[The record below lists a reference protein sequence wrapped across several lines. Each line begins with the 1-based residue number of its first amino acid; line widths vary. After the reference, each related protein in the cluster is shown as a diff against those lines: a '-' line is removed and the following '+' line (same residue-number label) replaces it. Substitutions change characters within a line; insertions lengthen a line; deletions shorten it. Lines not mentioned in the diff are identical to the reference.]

1 MSEDYS
7 TDLQKLYI
15 EFLLAD
21 KDLFVRCNA
30 ILKSSYFDR
39 QFRDTVDFIKKHVEE
54 YSDVPML
61 EQVNAVSAIGATD
74 VKATMTDEHKN
85 WFMDE
90 IEKFCR
96 HKALEAA
103 ILASADKLENKEY
116 GTVEGII
123 KEAVEIGLAKDFGTN
138 YWEDPA
144 GRIQHIKDSRGQ
156 NTTGWETFD
165 RYLYGGFNTG
175 ELNIFAGGSGSGK
188 SLFMQNLALNWAL
201 QGKNVV
207 YISLELS
214 EELSSMRLDAMLTGM
229 GTKDVMKNAS
239 DVELRVKM
247 ASKKAGGLQ
256 IIQMKNGCT
265 VNDIRAYL
273 KEFQIQKNIKVDA
286 LLVDYLDLM
295 MPVTVKVNPNDQFI
309 KDKFVSEELRNL
321 AIELGILFV
330 TASQLNR
337 SAVDEIEFDHS
348 HIAGGISKINTA
360 DNLIGIFS
368 SRAMRERGRVQIQFM
383 KTRSSS
389 GVGQKLDLAF
399 SRDQSKK
406 IYVQDKMYE
415 SRAEIFQWLED
426 GAVLYVCGDALK
438 MAKDVENM
446 LKRIIKDQLDCNEI
460 KSLEYIKNLKKEK
473 RYLLDVY

>member
-7 TDLQKLYI
+7 ADLQKLYL

-39 QFRDTVDFIKKHVEE
+39 QFRDTVDFIQKHADE
-54 YSDVPML
+54 YQDVPML
-61 EQVNAVSAIGATD
+61 EQVQAVNGVEVQD
-74 VKATMTDEHKN
+74 VSDRLSEEHKK
-85 WFMDE
+85 WFMDNFE
-90 IEKFCR
+90 QFCR

-103 ILASADKLENKEY
+103 ILASADKLERKEY

-123 KEAVEIGLAKDFGTN
+123 KQATEIGLAKDFGTN
-138 YWEDPA
+138 YWDDPA
-144 GRIQHIKDSRGQ
+144 GRIQSIKDNRGQ
-156 NTTGWETFD
+156 NTTGWLTFD
-165 RYLYGGFNTG
+165 KVLYGGFNPG

-188 SLFMQNLALNWAL
+188 SLFMQNMALNWAL
-201 QGKNVV
+201 MGKNVV

-214 EELSSMRLDAMLTGM
+214 EELCCMRLDAMLTGM
-229 GTKDVMKNAS
+229 GTRDVMKNSS

-247 ASKKAGGLQ
+247 ASKKAGRLQ
-256 IIQMKNGCT
+256 VVQMKNGST
-265 VNDIRAYL
+265 VNDVKAYL
-273 KEFQIQKNIKVDA
+273 REYQIQHNIHVDA

-295 MPVTVKVNPNDQFI
+295 MPVTVKVNPSDQFI

-321 AIELGILFV
+321 ATELGILFV

-389 GVGQKLDLAF
+389 GVGSKLDLKF
-399 SRDQSKK
+399 NMDSLK
-406 IYVQDKMYE
+406 IEDLDEDEQEDDGGVTSIYQKLKTKSSVAPAGE
-415 SRAEIFQWLED
+415 NVAEND
-426 GAVLYVCGDALK
+426 MDADPKVDATDRLRS
-438 MAKDVENM
+438 
-446 LKRIIKDQLDCNEI
+446 LLR
-460 KSLEYIKNLKKEK
+460 KSE
-473 RYLLDVY
+473 

>member
-7 TDLQKLYI
+7 AELQQLYL

-30 ILKSSYFDR
+30 ILESSYFDR
-39 QFRDTVDFIKKHVEE
+39 QFRDTVDFVKKHADE
-54 YSDVPML
+54 YHDVPML
-61 EQVNAVSAIGATD
+61 EQVKGVAGIEIAD
-74 VKATMTDEHKN
+74 VKDKLTTEHKN
-85 WFMDE
+85 WFMDNFE
-90 IEKFCR
+90 QFCR

-123 KEAVEIGLAKDFGTN
+123 KAATEIGLAKDFGTN
-138 YWEDPA
+138 YWDDPA
-144 GRIQHIKDSRGQ
+144 GRIQSIKDNRGQ

-165 RYLYGGFNTG
+165 RVLYGGFNPG

-188 SLFMQNLALNWAL
+188 SLFMQNLALNWSL

-214 EELSSMRLDAMLTGM
+214 EELCAMRLDAMLTGM
-229 GTKDVMKNAS
+229 STKDVMKNIS

-247 ASKKAGGLQ
+247 ASKKAGRLQ
-256 IIQMKNGCT
+256 VIQMKNGST
-265 VNDIRAYL
+265 INDIKAYL
-273 KEFQIQKNIKVDA
+273 REYQIQHNLHVDA

-295 MPVTVKVNPNDQFI
+295 MPITVKVNPSDQFI

-321 AIELGILFV
+321 ATELGILFV

-389 GVGQKLDLAF
+389 GVGSKLDLKF
-399 SRDQSKK
+399 NMDSLKIEDLDPDDQ
-406 IYVQDKMYE
+406 
-415 SRAEIFQWLED
+415 ED
-426 GAVLYVCGDALK
+426 EGAVTSIYQKLKTKSSVAPAGESVTENNMDANPQVDATDRL
-438 MAKDVENM
+438 
-446 LKRIIKDQLDCNEI
+446 
-460 KSLEYIKNLKKEK
+460 KSLLRKSE
-473 RYLLDVY
+473 

>member
-1 MSEDYS
+1 MSEDY
-7 TDLQKLYI
+7 TPDLQKLYL

-30 ILKSSYFDR
+30 ILESSYFDR
-39 QFRDTVDFIKKHVEE
+39 QFRDTVDFVKKHAEE
-54 YSDVPML
+54 YQDVPLL
-61 EQVNAVSAIGATD
+61 EQVKAVSGLEISD
-74 VKATMTDEHKN
+74 VSDKLSKEHKD
-85 WFMDE
+85 WFMDNFE
-90 IEKFCR
+90 QFCR

-103 ILASADKLENKEY
+103 ILKSADKLENKEY

-123 KEAVEIGLAKDFGTN
+123 KAATEIGLAKNFGTD

-144 GRIQHIKDSRGQ
+144 GRIQSIKDNRGQ

-165 RYLYGGFNTG
+165 RVLYGGFNPG

-188 SLFMQNLALNWAL
+188 SLFMQNLALNWSL

-214 EELSSMRLDAMLTGM
+214 EELCAMRLDAMLTGM
-229 GTKDVMKNAS
+229 STKDVMKNSS

-247 ASKKAGGLQ
+247 ASKKAGRLQ
-256 IIQMKNGCT
+256 VIQMKNGST
-265 VNDIRAYL
+265 INDIKAYL
-273 KEFQIQKNIKVDA
+273 REYQIQNDIHVDA

-295 MPVTVKVNPNDQFI
+295 MPITVKVNPSDQFI

-321 AIELGILFV
+321 ATELGILFV

-389 GVGQKLDLAF
+389 GVGSKLDLKF
-399 SRDQSKK
+399 NMDSLRIQDLDEDEQEDTTTTS
-406 IYVQDKMYE
+406 IYQKLKTKSSVAPAGE
-415 SRAEIFQWLED
+415 SVTENNL
-426 GAVLYVCGDALK
+426 DANPQVDATDRL
-438 MAKDVENM
+438 
-446 LKRIIKDQLDCNEI
+446 
-460 KSLEYIKNLKKEK
+460 KNLLRKA
-473 RYLLDVY
+473 D

>member
-7 TDLQKLYI
+7 TELQKLYI
-15 EFLLAD
+15 DFLLAD

-30 ILKSSYFDR
+30 ILESSYFDR

-54 YSDVPML
+54 YSDIPML
-61 EQVNAVSAIGATD
+61 EQVNAVGNIGASD
-74 VKATMTDEHKN
+74 VRATMTDEHRN
-85 WFMDE
+85 WFMDNFE
-90 IEKFCR
+90 QFCR

-103 ILASADKLENKEY
+103 ILQSADKLENKEY

-123 KEAVEIGLAKDFGTN
+123 KAATEIGLAKDFGTN

-144 GRIQHIKDSRGQ
+144 GRIQSIKDSRGQ
-156 NTTGWETFD
+156 NSTGWETFD
-165 RYLYGGFNTG
+165 KFLYGGFNTG

-256 IIQMKNGCT
+256 IVQMKNGCT
-265 VNDIRAYL
+265 VNDIKAYL
-273 KEFQIQKNIKVDA
+273 KEFQIQNNIRVDA
-286 LLVDYLDLM
+286 LLIDYLDLM

-321 AIELGILFV
+321 AIELGVLFV

-389 GVGQKLDLAF
+389 GVGQKLDLKF
-399 SRDQSKK
+399 NVDSLRIEDLDEDEQEDTGTTS
-406 IYVQDKMYE
+406 IYQKLKTKSSVAPAGETVTENNLDA
-415 SRAEIFQWLED
+415 SSN
-426 GAVLYVCGDALK
+426 VLATDRL
-438 MAKDVENM
+438 
-446 LKRIIKDQLDCNEI
+446 
-460 KSLEYIKNLKKEK
+460 KSLLRKA
-473 RYLLDVY
+473 D

>member
-7 TDLQKLYI
+7 TELQKLYI
-15 EFLLAD
+15 DFLLAD

-30 ILKSSYFDR
+30 ILESSYFDR

-61 EQVNAVSAIGATD
+61 EQVNAVGNIGASD
-74 VKATMTDEHKN
+74 VRATMTDEHKN
-85 WFMDE
+85 WFMDNFE
-90 IEKFCR
+90 QFCR

-103 ILASADKLENKEY
+103 ILQSADKLENKEY

-123 KEAVEIGLAKDFGTN
+123 KAATEIGLAKDFGTN

-144 GRIQHIKDSRGQ
+144 GRIQTIKDSRGQ
-156 NTTGWETFD
+156 NSTGWMTFD
-165 RYLYGGFNTG
+165 KFLYGGFNTG

-256 IIQMKNGCT
+256 IVQMKNGCT
-265 VNDIRAYL
+265 VNDIKAYL
-273 KEFQIQKNIKVDA
+273 KEFQIQNNIKVDA

-389 GVGQKLDLAF
+389 GVGQKLDLKF
-399 SRDQSKK
+399 NIDSLRIEDLDEDEQEDTSTTS
-406 IYVQDKMYE
+406 IYQKLKTKSSVAPAGENVTENNM
-415 SRAEIFQWLED
+415 
-426 GAVLYVCGDALK
+426 DASPQVDATDRL
-438 MAKDVENM
+438 
-446 LKRIIKDQLDCNEI
+446 
-460 KSLEYIKNLKKEK
+460 KSLLRKA
-473 RYLLDVY
+473 D

>member
-7 TDLQKLYI
+7 TELQKLYI
-15 EFLLAD
+15 DFLLAD

-30 ILKSSYFDR
+30 ILESSYFDR

-61 EQVNAVSAIGATD
+61 EQVNAVGNIGASD
-74 VKATMTDEHKN
+74 VRATMTDEHKN
-85 WFMDE
+85 WFMDNFE
-90 IEKFCR
+90 QFCR

-103 ILASADKLENKEY
+103 ILQSADKLENKEY

-123 KEAVEIGLAKDFGTN
+123 KAATEIGLAKDFGTN

-144 GRIQHIKDSRGQ
+144 GRIQTIKDSRGQ
-156 NTTGWETFD
+156 NSTGWMTFD
-165 RYLYGGFNTG
+165 KFLYGGFNTG

-214 EELSSMRLDAMLTGM
+214 EELCSMRLDAMLTGM

-256 IIQMKNGCT
+256 IVQMKNGCT

-273 KEFQIQKNIKVDA
+273 KEFQIQNNIKVDA

-295 MPVTVKVNPNDQFI
+295 MPITVKVNPNDQFI

-389 GVGQKLDLAF
+389 GVGQKLDLKF
-399 SRDQSKK
+399 NVDSLRIEDLDEDEQEDTSTTS
-406 IYVQDKMYE
+406 IYQKLKTKSSVAPAGE
-415 SRAEIFQWLED
+415 SVTENNM
-426 GAVLYVCGDALK
+426 DASPQVDATDRL
-438 MAKDVENM
+438 
-446 LKRIIKDQLDCNEI
+446 
-460 KSLEYIKNLKKEK
+460 KSLLRKA
-473 RYLLDVY
+473 D

>member
-7 TDLQKLYI
+7 ADLQKLYL

-39 QFRDTVDFIKKHVEE
+39 QFRDTVDFIQKHADE
-54 YSDVPML
+54 YQDVPML
-61 EQVNAVSAIGATD
+61 EQVQAVNGVEVQD
-74 VKATMTDEHKN
+74 VSDRLSEEHKK
-85 WFMDE
+85 WFMDNFE
-90 IEKFCR
+90 QFCR

-103 ILASADKLENKEY
+103 ILASADKLERKEY

-123 KEAVEIGLAKDFGTN
+123 KQATEIGLAKDFGTN
-138 YWEDPA
+138 YWDDPA
-144 GRIQHIKDSRGQ
+144 GRIQSIKDNRGQ
-156 NTTGWETFD
+156 NTTGWLTFD
-165 RYLYGGFNTG
+165 KVLYGGFNPG

-188 SLFMQNLALNWAL
+188 SLFMQNMALNWAL
-201 QGKNVV
+201 MGKNVV

-214 EELSSMRLDAMLTGM
+214 EELCCMRLDAMLTGM
-229 GTKDVMKNAS
+229 GTRDVMKNSS

-247 ASKKAGGLQ
+247 ASKKAGRLQ
-256 IIQMKNGCT
+256 VVQMKNGST
-265 VNDIRAYL
+265 VNDVKAYL
-273 KEFQIQKNIKVDA
+273 REYQIQHNIHVDA

-295 MPVTVKVNPNDQFI
+295 MPVTVKVNPSDQFI

-321 AIELGILFV
+321 ATELGILFV

-389 GVGQKLDLAF
+389 GVGSKLDLKF
-399 SRDQSKK
+399 NMDSLK
-406 IYVQDKMYE
+406 IEDLDEDEQEDDGGVTSIYQKLKTKSSVAPAGE
-415 SRAEIFQWLED
+415 NIAENN
-426 GAVLYVCGDALK
+426 VDADPQVDATDRL
-438 MAKDVENM
+438 
-446 LKRIIKDQLDCNEI
+446 
-460 KSLEYIKNLKKEK
+460 KSLLRKSE
-473 RYLLDVY
+473 

>member
-7 TDLQKLYI
+7 TELQKLYI

-30 ILKSSYFDR
+30 ILESSYFDR
-39 QFRDTVDFIKKHVEE
+39 QFRDTVDFVKKHAEE
-54 YSDVPML
+54 YQDVPLL
-61 EQVNAVSAIGATD
+61 EQVKAVSGLEISD
-74 VKATMTDEHKN
+74 VSDKLNKEHKD
-85 WFMDE
+85 WFMDNFE
-90 IEKFCR
+90 QFCR

-103 ILASADKLENKEY
+103 ILKSADKLENKEY

-123 KEAVEIGLAKDFGTN
+123 KQATEIGLAKNFGTD

-144 GRIQHIKDSRGQ
+144 GRIQSIKDNRGQ

-165 RYLYGGFNTG
+165 RVLYGGFNPG

-188 SLFMQNLALNWAL
+188 SLFMQNLALNWSL

-214 EELSSMRLDAMLTGM
+214 EELCAMRLDAMLTGM
-229 GTKDVMKNAS
+229 STKDVMKNSS

-247 ASKKAGGLQ
+247 ASKKAGRLQ
-256 IIQMKNGCT
+256 VIQMKNGST
-265 VNDIRAYL
+265 INDIKAYL
-273 KEFQIQKNIKVDA
+273 REYQIQNDVHVDA

-295 MPVTVKVNPNDQFI
+295 MPITVKVNPSDQFI

-321 AIELGILFV
+321 ATELGILFV

-389 GVGQKLDLAF
+389 GVGSKLDLKF
-399 SRDQSKK
+399 NMDSLRIQDLDEDEQEDTTTTS
-406 IYVQDKMYE
+406 IYQKLKTKSSVAPAGE
-415 SRAEIFQWLED
+415 SVTENNL
-426 GAVLYVCGDALK
+426 DANPQVDATDRL
-438 MAKDVENM
+438 
-446 LKRIIKDQLDCNEI
+446 
-460 KSLEYIKNLKKEK
+460 KNLLRKA
-473 RYLLDVY
+473 D

>member
-7 TDLQKLYI
+7 TELQKLYI
-15 EFLLAD
+15 DFLLAD

-30 ILKSSYFDR
+30 ILESSYFDR

-61 EQVNAVSAIGATD
+61 EQVNAVGNIGATD
-74 VKATMTDEHKN
+74 VRATMTDEHKN
-85 WFMDE
+85 WFMDNFE
-90 IEKFCR
+90 QFCR

-103 ILASADKLENKEY
+103 ILASADKLERKEY

-123 KEAVEIGLAKDFGTN
+123 KAATEIGLAKDFGTD

-144 GRIQHIKDSRGQ
+144 GRIQSIKDSRGQ
-156 NTTGWETFD
+156 NSTGWLTFD
-165 RYLYGGFNTG
+165 RFLYGGFNTG

-214 EELSSMRLDAMLTGM
+214 EELCSMRLDAMLTGM
-229 GTKDVMKNAS
+229 GTKDVMKNAD
-239 DVELRVKM
+239 DVTLRVKM

-256 IIQMKNGCT
+256 IVQMKNGCT

-273 KEFQIQKNIKVDA
+273 KEFQIQNNIKVDA
-286 LLVDYLDLM
+286 LLIDYLDLM
-295 MPVTVKVNPNDQFI
+295 MPVSVKVNPNDQFI

-321 AIELGILFV
+321 AIELGVLFV

-389 GVGQKLDLAF
+389 GVGQKLDLKF
-399 SRDQSKK
+399 NIDSLRIEDLDEDEQEDNSTTS
-406 IYVQDKMYE
+406 IYQKLKTKSSVAPAGE
-415 SRAEIFQWLED
+415 NVGENNI
-426 GAVLYVCGDALK
+426 DASPQVDATDRL
-438 MAKDVENM
+438 
-446 LKRIIKDQLDCNEI
+446 
-460 KSLEYIKNLKKEK
+460 KSLLRKA
-473 RYLLDVY
+473 D

>member
-7 TDLQKLYI
+7 AELQQLYL

-30 ILKSSYFDR
+30 ILESSYFDR
-39 QFRDTVDFIKKHVEE
+39 QFRDTVDFVKKHADE
-54 YSDVPML
+54 YHDVPML
-61 EQVNAVSAIGATD
+61 EQVKGVAGIEIAD
-74 VKATMTDEHKN
+74 VKDKLTTEHKN
-85 WFMDE
+85 WFMDNFE
-90 IEKFCR
+90 QFCR

-123 KEAVEIGLAKDFGTN
+123 KAATEIGLAKDFGTN

-144 GRIQHIKDSRGQ
+144 GRIQSIKDNRGQ

-165 RYLYGGFNTG
+165 RVLYGGFNPG

-188 SLFMQNLALNWAL
+188 SLFMQNLALNWSL

-214 EELSSMRLDAMLTGM
+214 EELCAMRLDAMLTGM
-229 GTKDVMKNAS
+229 STKDVMKNS
-239 DVELRVKM
+239 GDVELRVKM
-247 ASKKAGGLQ
+247 ASKKAGRLQ
-256 IIQMKNGCT
+256 VIQMKNGST
-265 VNDIRAYL
+265 INDIKAYL
-273 KEFQIQKNIKVDA
+273 REYQIQHNLHVDA

-295 MPVTVKVNPNDQFI
+295 MPITVKVNPSDQFI

-321 AIELGILFV
+321 ATELGILFV

-389 GVGQKLDLAF
+389 GVGSKLDLKF
-399 SRDQSKK
+399 NMDSLKIEDLDPDDQ
-406 IYVQDKMYE
+406 
-415 SRAEIFQWLED
+415 ED
-426 GAVLYVCGDALK
+426 EGAVTSIYQKLKTKSSVAPAGESVTENNMDANPQVDATDRL
-438 MAKDVENM
+438 
-446 LKRIIKDQLDCNEI
+446 
-460 KSLEYIKNLKKEK
+460 KSLLRKSE
-473 RYLLDVY
+473 

>member
-1 MSEDYS
+1 
-7 TDLQKLYI
+7 
-15 EFLLAD
+15 LLAD

-30 ILKSSYFDR
+30 ILESSYFDR

-61 EQVNAVSAIGATD
+61 EQVNAVGNIGASD
-74 VKATMTDEHKN
+74 VRATMTDEHKN
-85 WFMDE
+85 WFMDNFE
-90 IEKFCR
+90 QFCR

-103 ILASADKLENKEY
+103 ILQSADKLENKEY

-123 KEAVEIGLAKDFGTN
+123 KAATEIGLAKDFGTN

-144 GRIQHIKDSRGQ
+144 GRIQTIKDSRGQ
-156 NTTGWETFD
+156 NSTGWMTFD
-165 RYLYGGFNTG
+165 KFLYGGFNTG

-214 EELSSMRLDAMLTGM
+214 EELCSMRLDAMLTGM

-256 IIQMKNGCT
+256 IVQMKNGCT

-273 KEFQIQKNIKVDA
+273 KEFQIQNNIKVDA

-295 MPVTVKVNPNDQFI
+295 MPITVKVNPNDQFI

-389 GVGQKLDLAF
+389 GVGQKLDLKF
-399 SRDQSKK
+399 NIDSLRIEDLDEDEQEDTSTTS
-406 IYVQDKMYE
+406 IYQKLKTKSSVAPAGVSVTENNM
-415 SRAEIFQWLED
+415 
-426 GAVLYVCGDALK
+426 DASLQVD
-438 MAKDVENM
+438 ATDR
-446 LKRIIKDQLDCNEI
+446 L
-460 KSLEYIKNLKKEK
+460 KSLLRKA
-473 RYLLDVY
+473 D